1 MKFLSHLAAIGLL
14 FSPALSAQDKPIPA
28 AEAPGKMT
36 LPEGFKA
43 TLFAGEPH
51 VVQPIAFTFDDRGRV
66 WVVECLSY
74 PKWSLDRTGND
85 RVTMFEDTDGD
96 GKFDI
101 RHVVYDKG
109 SNLSGIELGFGG
121 VWLCST
127 PNLVF
132 LPCDFNA
139 DKPVPTGKPEIVLDG
154 WNVKDTKHNIFNSLI
169 WGPDGWLYGC
179 NGIQSRSNVGRPGCA
194 PKDRVEINCGV
205 WRYHPTRKVFEA
217 FAHGTTNPFGL
228 DYDEYGEFFITNCVI
243 KHLFHVIPGAHF
255 DRMYGQDINPH
266 SYALMPS
273 IADYLHWAGGDWTT
287 SRGNKPE
294 HSDAGGGHAHSG
306 AVVYLGD
313 NFPAEYRNSLLTC
326 NIHGNRL
333 NRDLLKRHG
342 SGYKAERAKDFLFAN
357 DSWFRG
363 IALHVGPDGGLYVSD
378 WCDTGEC
385 HNYDK
390 ADTSNGRIHKV
401 VYGTPKAWKGD
412 LSKQSNK
419 ELDQLVESRNEWLS
433 RHARRI
439 LLERYHDPK
448 QRPEVMTSVRRGVDR
463 FQGSSPSVLRRA
475 WLSGAIDPFGT
486 ADDLFS
492 MALLQKDPDAEALAI
507 RLVIDMMV
515 DGSLKPEPRFTKFR
529 GDFPL
534 GRLAF
539 ATSIRRVPAADRGPW
554 VQRLLQMLKPEDAAD
569 PNLPYLTWYAMEPLV
584 TGGPLTTE
592 LYEQTQLPLVR
603 TLIVRKATSIEP
615 NYVSAI
621 LAGVAKS
628 GSVDQRA
635 DMLQGMIDGLGG
647 AREVAAPFG
656 WAEAGPVFL
665 RSSNAKIRERA
676 MILAVTFGDQAA
688 IASMMK
694 TVPDPTAD
702 LGLRKTA
709 LSVLLRRGK
718 PDLLPI
724 LKGLVSDKALRADAL
739 RGLAAFED
747 PEVPDLVLKTYPT
760 LTDAEKED
768 AVQTLAARSAWAL
781 KLLDAV
787 EAGTIPRRDVSV
799 FVARQMQGL
808 KDKRVADRLGTV
820 WGQLQPASAQRA
832 ALTRKYKELL
842 SDAAVAKAD
851 AVRGRQVYVKN
862 CAACHK
868 LYDEGGDVGP
878 ALTGSQRA
886 NLDYLLENVLDPS
899 AVVPNDYRVVVI
911 DMLDGRRING
921 IVRAETGKAV
931 TVRTANETLVL
942 PKAEIDSRQA
952 SKLSMMPE
960 GLFDKL
966 SDPEVKDLV
975 AYLRSREQ
983 VPLPK

>member
-1 MKFLSHLAAIGLL
+1 MKFLSRLAAIGLL

-74 PKWSLDRTGND
+74 PKWSLDGTGND

-96 GKFDI
+96 GKFDV

-255 DRMYGQDINPH
+255 ERMYGQDINPH

-333 NRDLLKRHG
+333 NRDILKRHG

-363 IALHVGPDGGLYVSD
+363 IAVHVGPDGGLYVSD

-412 LSKQSNK
+412 LSKATV
-419 ELDQLVESRNEWLS
+419 EDLVKLLGGTNEWLS
-433 RHARRI
+433 RHAQRL
-439 LLERYHDPK
+439 LLERGLVGTERAVVLRHVTQPA
-448 QRPEVMTSVRRGVDR
+448 VRDIRKLLRYAWTAAALGQYRGVDHLR
-463 FQGSSPSVLRRA
+463 ESEHHDPVAKGWVVRLYFDVMLDGVAPHLNAGSPFFGFGESP
-475 WLSGAIDPFGT
+475 
-486 ADDLFS
+486 
-492 MALLQKDPDAEALAI
+492 AE
-507 RLVIDMMV
+507 
-515 DGSLKPEPRFTKFR
+515 
-529 GDFPL
+529 
-534 GRLAF
+534 RLAF
-539 ATSIRRVPAADRGPW
+539 ASGVRRVPPDQRGPW
-554 VQRLLQMLKPEDAAD
+554 LKRMLAMSKPEDAND
-569 PNLPYLTWYAMEPLV
+569 QNIPLMTWYAIEPV
-584 TGGPLTTE
+584 VGSGSVPTAE
-592 LYEQTQLPLVR
+592 LFKSTLFRIVR
-603 TLIVRKATSIEP
+603 THIIRKATSIDP
-615 NYVSAI
+615 NTVGPI
-621 LAGVAKS
+621 LEWVAKS
-628 GSVDQRA
+628 GTGHQRVDL
-635 DMLQGMIDGLGG
+635 LQGMIDGLGG
-647 AREVAAPFG
+647 ARETGAPTG
-656 WAEAGPVFL
+656 WAEAGPTFL
-665 RSSNAKIRERA
+665 ASTNPQVRDRA
-676 MILAVTFGDQAA
+676 MILAVTFGDQSAV
-688 IASMMK
+688 ASMMK
-694 TVPDPTAD
+694 TVVDPAAE
-702 LGLRKTA
+702 LGLRKSA
-709 LSVLLRRGK
+709 LAVLLRRGK

-724 LKGLVSDKALRADAL
+724 LKGLISDKVVRTEAL
-739 RGLAAFED
+739 RGLAAFDD
-747 PEVPDLVLKTYPT
+747 PEVPGLILKTYPT

-808 KDKRVADRLGTV
+808 KDKRVADRLTKV
-820 WGQLQPASAQRA
+820 WGQLQPASAQRV
-832 ALTRKYKELL
+832 ALTKKYKELL
-842 SDAAVAKAD
+842 NDTAVATAD
-851 AVRGRQVYVKN
+851 AIRGRQVYVKN

-886 NLDYLLENVLDPS
+886 NLDYVLENVLDPS

-921 IVRAETGKAV
+921 IVRAETDKAV
-931 TVRTANETLVL
+931 TIRTANETLVL
-942 PKAEIDSRQA
+942 PKSEIDARTT

-966 SDPEVKDLV
+966 GEQEVKDLV
-975 AYLRSREQ
+975 AYLRGKQQ